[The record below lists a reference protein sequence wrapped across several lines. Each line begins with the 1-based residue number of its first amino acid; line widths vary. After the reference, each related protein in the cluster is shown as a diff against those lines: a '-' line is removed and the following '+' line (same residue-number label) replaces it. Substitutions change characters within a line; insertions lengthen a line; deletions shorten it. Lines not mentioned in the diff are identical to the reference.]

1 MSDAALST
9 AGPPAR
15 RAHPRGSLIGQVFEG
30 LCFAAATTLL
40 LSLGGIIVSLVI
52 GGWPALSKF
61 GVGFLFSSTWNPV
74 TDVYGAAGPIVGTL
88 ITAAL
93 ALIISLPVAG
103 GVAFFLTELC
113 PAPRCAGQVAARRGR
128 AARRHPLDRLR
139 HSWGL
144 FVASRRCSRNM
155 SSCRADGYRG

>member
-1 MSDAALST
+1 MSDAALSA
-9 AGPPAR
+9 AGPPVR
-15 RAHPRGSLIGQVFEG
+15 RSRPRGSLVGQVFEG

-61 GVGFLFSSTWNPV
+61 GIGFLFSATWNPV

-93 ALIISLPVAG
+93 ALLISLPIAG
-103 GVAFFLTELC
+103 GVAFFDWCYKNGDAAAEQLDYVPL
-113 PAPRCAGQVAARRGR
+113 PASVKDLIRK
-128 AARRHPLDRLR
+128 
-139 HSWGL
+139 SWGKI
-144 FVASRRCSRNM
+144 VGP
-155 SSCRADGYRG
+155 DGKPVYK